1 MKNNKQ
7 HIEKVSKPFMRG
19 DATDSTTLGV
29 AIKFFFGTLGMTVAF
44 LIMGMMMNWNN
55 QLLSIA
61 INSCVILAM
70 LLIFHQTGAATG
82 ADAVNQGE
90 IMLAREAKGRPVEP
104 WERKHCYHPLKG
116 FIAALIGSLP
126 LLICAIILACTAKV
140 QVSNLGT
147 LPSWLGSLESRQE
160 IGNALAFYHEKGSMS
175 LEGSMRLV
183 IRMATMPYVN
193 MVGANNKEGLLL
205 LERISPIL
213 MLLPAAAYGLG
224 YAMGTSVRTA
234 VHTNIALGKKK
245 IKRKQQKER
254 RARQSARSGPEQLN

>member
-7 HIEKVSKPFMRG
+7 HIEKVTKPFMRG
-19 DATDSTTLGV
+19 DAIDSTTMGV
-29 AIKFFFGTLGMTVAF
+29 AVKFFFGTLGMTVAF
-44 LIMGMMMNWNN
+44 LLMGVMMNWSN
-55 QLLSIA
+55 QLVSIA
-61 INSCVILAM
+61 INGCIILAM
-70 LLIFHQTGAATG
+70 LLIFHQTGSVSG

-90 IMLAREAKGRPVEP
+90 IMLAREAKGRPVEA

-116 FIAALIGSLP
+116 LIAALIGSLP
-126 LLICAIILACTAKV
+126 LIICAVILACTAQI
-140 QVSNLGT
+140 QVSNLGA
-147 LPSWLGSLESRQE
+147 LPSWLGSLESRPE

-193 MVGANNKEGLLL
+193 MIGANNKEGLLL

-213 MLLPAAAYGLG
+213 MLLPAGAYGLG
-224 YAMGTSVRTA
+224 YAMGTGIRTA

-254 RARQSARSGPEQLN
+254 RARQRTRSGPEQLN